1 MYNDKE
7 KARTYTDTGSP
18 APGLGSDNPEASKIA
33 NVSGPQP
40 GDGNQDA
47 KAGVKPNFRMETH
60 FANGKLRTIK
70 ENKGE
75 QTTATHTFEETDPV
89 TPEEFRLCGSYLQG
103 KSTRNPRIFGH
114 LFQAMDGVSGTLRL
128 RKLKSFL
135 QIVASAI
142 FSDAPVPVVLHI
154 QGGLIAE
161 LFKRVLIAALGRYAV
176 FVSEGEIKSFHK
188 LTGDAVFRLTN
199 ARILIYS
206 ARDVLK
212 GDCLNTLKDIA
223 LCAQVSGGLNLP
235 ESRSFMKTIPFVF
248 SEKPIQEAPFSEVSG
263 AIVYPISFDAEEIS
277 VSQFSKMATD
287 CIDGDQ
293 IDLFLT
299 ALLDLYLKTHDKQPD
314 RTWVSEEIRQW
325 KNLHNPLLRF
335 IQTKCDKGGQCRES
349 TNRFLDYFF
358 AFCQLHS
365 LKCSETLPSLSRKMS
380 KLGHAN
386 QPKKLSASGKERRK
400 SKRFYQNIR
409 ISDRFVQEARHLIS
423 TKKYLNEN
431 FDQSKED

>member
-7 KARTYTDTGSP
+7 KAGTYTETGSP
-18 APGLGSDNPEASKIA
+18 ATGLGSDNPEASKIA

-47 KAGVKPNFRMETH
+47 KVGVKPNFRMETY
-60 FANGKLRTIK
+60 FANGKLKTVK
-70 ENKGE
+70 DKKGE
-75 QTTATHTFEETDPV
+75 QTTVTRTFEEIEGVPTEQI
-89 TPEEFRLCGSYLQG
+89 TLSGSYLQE
-103 KSTRNPRIFGH
+103 KSARNPRIFGY
-114 LFQAMDGVSGTLRL
+114 LFQALDGVSGALRL

-199 ARILIYS
+199 ARILVYS

-277 VSQFSKMATD
+277 VSQFNKMAADCTD
-287 CIDGDQ
+287 SDQ

-299 ALLDLYLKTHDKQPD
+299 SLLDLFMKTHDKQPD
-314 RTWVSEEIRQW
+314 RTWVAEEIRQW
-325 KNLHNPLLRF
+325 KNHHNPLLRF

-349 TNRFLDYFF
+349 TNRFIDYFY
-358 AFCQLHS
+358 AFCQLYG
-365 LKCSETLPSLSRKMS
+365 LKCTETLPSLSRKMS
-380 KLGHAN
+380 RLGYPN
-386 QPKKLSASGKERRK
+386 QPKKVITTAKERRK

-409 ISDRFVQEARHLIS
+409 ITERFVHEARHLIS
-423 TKKYLNEN
+423 AKKYLNEN
-431 FDQSKED
+431 FDLSRED